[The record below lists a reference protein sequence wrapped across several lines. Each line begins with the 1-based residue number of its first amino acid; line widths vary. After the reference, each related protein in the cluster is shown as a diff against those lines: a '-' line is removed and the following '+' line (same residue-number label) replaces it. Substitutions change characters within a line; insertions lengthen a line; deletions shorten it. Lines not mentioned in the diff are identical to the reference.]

1 MGTRLMILPS
11 RDPRQTQLVKIPQD
25 MEEHEA
31 YRHATGL
38 IAVLEEESPRYSTE
52 QVLDMLE
59 DHGFKPVEF
68 VMGPALAPREQGS

>member
-1 MGTRLMILPS
+1 MATRLMILPS
-11 RDPRQTQLVKIPQD
+11 RDPRQTQLVQIPQD

-38 IAVLEEESPRYSTE
+38 IAVLEEESPQYRAE

-59 DHGFKPVEF
+59 DHGFKPVAC
-68 VMGPALAPREQGS
+68 VMGPVLNPRE

>member
-1 MGTRLMILPS
+1 MAPRLMILPS
-11 RDPRQTQLVKIPQD
+11 SDPRKIQLVQIPQD

-38 IAVLEEESPRYSTE
+38 IAVLEEESPQYTSE
-52 QVLDMLE
+52 QVLDVLE

-68 VMGPALAPREQGS
+68 LMGPELGPKEP

>member
-1 MGTRLMILPS
+1 MATRLMMLPS
-11 RDPRQTQLVKIPQD
+11 RDPRQTQLVQIPQD

-38 IAVLEEESPRYSTE
+38 IAVLEEGSPHYSAA
-52 QVLDMLE
+52 QVLDVLE

-68 VMGPALAPREQGS
+68 VMGPELGPSERGS